1 MKIIKNFNFNLILMT
16 NLKKVIFH
24 PQFNK
29 SQQKLLKK
37 KKSIKFNNN
46 KNKIFL
52 NNNQC
57 LNNN

>member
-29 SQQKLLKK
+29 SQQKLFDYFEL
-37 KKSIKFNNN
+37 IK
-46 KNKIFL
+46 
-52 NNNQC
+52 
-57 LNNN
+57 